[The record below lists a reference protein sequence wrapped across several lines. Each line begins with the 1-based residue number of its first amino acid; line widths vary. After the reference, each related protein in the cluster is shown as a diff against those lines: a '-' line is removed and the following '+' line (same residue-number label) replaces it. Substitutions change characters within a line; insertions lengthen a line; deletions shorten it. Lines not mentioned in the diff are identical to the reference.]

1 MSAISRLLIVNIFPV
16 WNYIDMEA
24 FNEEQR
30 CNVAFLIR
38 KESR

>member
-1 MSAISRLLIVNIFPV
+1 MSTISRLLIVNIIPL

-30 CNVAFLIR
+30 
-38 KESR
+38 ST